1 MQMPGVGTIPD
12 EAAAWEALRTVL
24 DPEVGE
30 NVVDLGLVYRVEC
43 APGRVEVDLT
53 MTSPACPM
61 AGSIAE
67 DAERAI
73 RDACPAAREVRV
85 DVVYEPPWTPE
96 RMSEAA
102 RRRFGW

>member
-1 MQMPGVGTIPD
+1 LDPTPD
-12 EAAAWEALRTVL
+12 EAAVWEALRTVV

-30 NVVDLGLVYRVEC
+30 NVVELGLVYRVDC

-61 AGSIAE
+61 AGSIAG

-73 RDACPAAREVRV
+73 RDACAQAREVRV
-85 DVVYEPPWTPE
+85 AIVYDPPWTPE

-102 RRRFGW
+102 RQRFGW

>member
-1 MQMPGVGTIPD
+1 MPTDLKPD
-12 EAAAWEALRTVL
+12 EGTVWDALRTVS

-43 APGRVEVDLT
+43 APERVEVDLT

-73 RDACPAAREVRV
+73 RTACPEARDVRV
-85 DVVYEPPWTPE
+85 EVVYEPPWTPE
-96 RMSEAA
+96 RMSEAV

>member
-1 MQMPGVGTIPD
+1 MTLESEVRVPD
-12 EAAAWEALRTVL
+12 ESEVWEALRTVI

-30 NVVDLGLVYRVEC
+30 NLVDLGLVYRVAC

-67 DAERAI
+67 EAGRAI
-73 RDACPAAREVRV
+73 RAVTAAARDVRV
-85 DVVYEPPWTPE
+85 EVVYDPPWTPE

-102 RRRFGW
+102 RNRFGW

>member
-1 MQMPGVGTIPD
+1 MAATVPD
-12 EAAAWEALRTVL
+12 EAAAWDALRTVV
-24 DPEVGE
+24 DPEAGE
-30 NVVDLGLVYRVEC
+30 NLVDLGLVYRVAC
-43 APGRVEVDLT
+43 APGSVNVDLT

-67 DAERAI
+67 EAEQAI
-73 RDACPAAREVRV
+73 RAACPQALRV
-85 DVVYEPPWTPE
+85 QVAVTFDPPWTPE

>member
-1 MQMPGVGTIPD
+1 MTLESDVRVPD
-12 EAAAWEALRTVL
+12 ESEVWEALRTVI

-30 NVVDLGLVYRVEC
+30 NLVDLGLVYRVAC
-43 APGRVEVDLT
+43 APGRVDVDLT

-67 DAERAI
+67 EAEQAI
-73 RDACPAAREVRV
+73 RSSIEAAREVRV
-85 DVVYEPPWTPE
+85 EVVYDPPWTPE

-102 RRRFGW
+102 RNRFGW

>member
-1 MQMPGVGTIPD
+1 MPAGLKPD
-12 EAAAWEALRTVL
+12 EGTVWYALRTVS

-43 APGRVEVDLT
+43 APARVEVDLT

-73 RDACPAAREVRV
+73 RDACPEALEVRV
-85 DVVYEPPWTPE
+85 EVVYDPPWTPE
-96 RMSEAA
+96 RMSEAV

>member
-1 MQMPGVGTIPD
+1 MIEITPD
-12 EAAAWEALRTVL
+12 EAAVWEALRTVM

-30 NVVDLGLVYRVEC
+30 NVVDLGLVYRAQC

-67 DAERAI
+67 EVEQAVRA
-73 RDACPAAREVRV
+73 ACPEAREVCV
-85 DVVYEPPWTPE
+85 AVVYEPPWTPE
-96 RMSEAA
+96 RMSGAA
-102 RRRFGW
+102 RARFGW